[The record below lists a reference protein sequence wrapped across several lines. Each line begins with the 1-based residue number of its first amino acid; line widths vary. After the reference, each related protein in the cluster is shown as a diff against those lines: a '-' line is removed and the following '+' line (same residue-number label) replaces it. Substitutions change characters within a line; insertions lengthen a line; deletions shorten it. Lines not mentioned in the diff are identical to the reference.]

1 MTTFTSRGKIV
12 PRWKHFLL
20 SGLAVLFWLAVWQAA
35 SVVIGQEILL
45 VSPVSVL
52 RRLFFLVQEV
62 PFWKAVGFSFSRI
75 LVGFFSAAAC
85 GSLAAALAYCFY
97 WFRELMA
104 PPVFAI
110 KAAPVASFII
120 LCLVWVPSRN
130 LSVVISFLMVF
141 PVVYLNLLEG
151 LGETSVQLLE
161 MAQVFHIS
169 PWKRIRAIYWPQCRP
184 YFVSAC
190 RLSLGL
196 CWKSGI
202 AAEVIGLPDGSIGE
216 KLYQAKIFL
225 QTEELFAWTVVVI
238 GISILFEKVF
248 LFLLRAGEGRSKPLS
263 DDGHRKGEAE

>member
-1 MTTFTSRGKIV
+1 MTTFISPGK
-12 PRWKHFLL
+12 PARRWKSFLF

-52 RRLFFLVQEV
+52 HRLFFLVRE
-62 PFWKAVGFSFSRI
+62 PSFWKTVGFSFSRI
-75 LVGFFSAAAC
+75 LIGFFSATVSGAA
-85 GSLAAALAYCFY
+85 AAALAYCFT
-97 WFRELMA
+97 WFRALMA
-104 PPVFAI
+104 PPVFAV
-110 KAAPVASFII
+110 KAAPVASFVI
-120 LCLVWVPSRN
+120 LCLIWVPSRN

-151 LGETSVQLLE
+151 LGETNVQLLE
-161 MAQVFHIS
+161 MAQVFRIP
-169 PWKRIRAIYWPQCRP
+169 PWKRVRAIYWPQCRP
-184 YFVSAC
+184 YFISAC

-202 AAEVIGLPDGSIGE
+202 AAEVIGMPDGSIGE

-238 GISILFEKVF
+238 GISIFFEKVF
-248 LFLLRAGEGRSKPLS
+248 LFLLRAGERPRSAAGT
-263 DDGHRKGEAE
+263 DEREDEA